1 MGKITKTAKA
11 LKRATTKIKQNLKE
25 DSKDMLPLSHKKQPM
40 NLPNRTVKAAKTT
53 AKVAGAAGA
62 TAAAMT
68 AYEGGGARM
77 RRARQTI
84 KDIKKDLSKK

>member
-25 DSKDMLPLSHKKQPM
+25 DSKDMLPQDPPKI
-40 NLPNRTVKAAKTT
+40 KAAKTT

-62 TAAAMT
+62 AAAAAI

>member
-1 MGKITKTAKA
+1 MGKAKKLGKA
-11 LKRATTKIKQNLKE
+11 LKKVKQNMFPKE
-25 DSKDMLPLSHKKQPM
+25 GQGRLGD
-40 NLPNRTVKAAKTT
+40 NIPNYKPPQDPPKIKAAKTT

-62 TAAAMT
+62 AAAAAI